1 MLTDVSD
8 RTERA
13 RHRRRRG
20 RGSGRGRHRAGFSMG
35 RWVVPAGLAVG
46 ILVVVTAMLLVT
58 DAITSTAIPGPF
70 GR

>member
-20 RGSGRGRHRAGFSMG
+20 RGSASGRHRAGFSIG
-35 RWVVPAGLAVG
+35 RWVVPAGLALG

-58 DAITSTAIPGPF
+58 DAITSTAIPGSF